1 MKTKY
6 KQPLS
11 FRIETELLDQL
22 NEICQSNPLYY
33 KSALINQAVKEFLE
47 NHKKKLK

>member
-1 MKTKY
+1 MKTN

-11 FRIETELLDQL
+11 FRIEIELLNEL
-22 NEICQSNPLYY
+22 NEICKKNPLYY

-47 NHKKKLK
+47 NNKEKLK